1 MSVGVQLMQSKHDV
15 MKIVDDVLTLTLT
28 SIYHC
33 SEKNMKKERLK
44 FSKGPLTVVMGAIM
58 HSCLRF

>member
-1 MSVGVQLMQSKHDV
+1 MQLMQSKHDV
-15 MKIVDDVLTLTLT
+15 IKIVDDVLTLTLM

-44 FSKGPLTVVMGAIM
+44 FSKLHYKNTSMIYIDF
-58 HSCLRF
+58 S